1 MSNLADKTEYKALK
15 ILATM
20 VRQFEQLHCL
30 DMTKTDDWDS
40 RSAQNLLESIIQ
52 SNGYRVDY
60 DPKNQRTILVK
71 EKTSKNKEI

>member
-1 MSNLADKTEYKALK
+1 MSNLTDKTEYKALK
-15 ILATM
+15 ILAAI
-20 VRQFEQLHCL
+20 VRQFEKLNNL

-40 RSAQNLLESIIQ
+40 RSARNLLESIIQ

-71 EKTSKNKEI
+71 EEPSKTNRK